1 MNIYFDLEKENLL
14 NSLSSETKYKLKK
27 IKNLVIQR
35 LEVLKDEINSQNGEI
50 LMKISSPPP
59 GIIFKGFTNEL
70 IEKMKTCVTD
80 DDFEDLFFRLG
91 I

>member
-35 LEVLKDEINSQNGEI
+35 LKVLEDEINSQNGEI
-50 LMKISSPPP
+50 LMKIHSSPP
-59 GIIFKGFTNEL
+59 GIMYKGFTNEL
-70 IEKMKTCVTD
+70 IEKMKICVTD

>member
-1 MNIYFDLEKENLL
+1 MNIYFDLEKEGLL
-14 NSLSSETKYKLKK
+14 SKLSESTQDKLRQ
-27 IKNLVIQR
+27 IKDLVIQR
-35 LEVLKDEINSQNGEI
+35 LKVLEDEISSQNGDI
-50 LMKISSPPP
+50 LMKISSAPA
-59 GIIFKGFTNEL
+59 GIIYIGFTNEL